1 MMPGPS
7 VISLDLVLDWKDLG
21 EFQNFGEIEISWP
34 CCMDM
39 NTVLWNERKNVDSH
53 IMYLHRSAYSQYH
66 VCH

>member
-7 VISLDLVLDWKDLG
+7 VISLDLVLDWND
-21 EFQNFGEIEISWP
+21 FGESQSLGGIKISWP

-39 NTVLWNERKNVDSH
+39 NPVLWAERQNADSN
-53 IMYLHRSAYSQYH
+53 IMNLNRSVYSQYH